1 MDKVDII
8 VSEKWRSYEWYSKL
22 FNNFFEKLKVKNI
35 SVGILKKL
43 IDNGYNT
50 IPKILTADREDIYEI
65 DGIGEKLMTKI
76 DKNIKNAFKKMDLV
90 TFMAASHKFGRG
102 FGLKN

>member
-1 MDKVDII
+1 MNDIKV
-8 VSEKWRSYEWYSKL
+8 KL

-76 DKNIKNAFKKMDLV
+76 DKNKKRFQKMDLV
-90 TFMAASHKFGRG
+90 TFMAASHKFGKD